1 MEDNRRRAYIKQQA
15 TTKKKQEGSL
25 PPKVTGQTNPSTK
38 RTPLDKVDYPPKKPK
53 VTRPNASKTLAK
65 LPPKPGPGVEKGLI
79 KGPVPVAEE
88 RPVLF
93 REDSSYSLKQLSSI
107 IKEDDY
113 SDLGNHATEAMG
125 ETDLFILAQLCLSVT
140 VPCSIL
146 LLSCSKPCFCFLQG
160 VVMMKGLIDRCVSHE
175 MVLGRLREKL
185 GAKETEM
192 QELLAWKDV

>member
-1 MEDNRRRAYIKQQA
+1 M
-15 TTKKKQEGSL
+15 
-25 PPKVTGQTNPSTK
+25 
-38 RTPLDKVDYPPKKPK
+38 
-53 VTRPNASKTLAK
+53 TRPNASKTLAK

-88 RPVLF
+88 QPVLF

-125 ETDLFILAQLCLSVT
+125 ETDLFSLAQVCLFVT

-175 MVLGRLREKL
+175 MVLGRLKEKL
-185 GAKETEM
+185 GTKETEM
-192 QELLAWKDV
+192 QELLAWKDG